1 MLARFRAN
9 GGYERWCQWA
19 EWPMVALSVVFLCV
33 LILPLSANLTNGQAT
48 TLRILDLVIWGVFAV
63 EYLVRL
69 YLVEARAQWVKT
81 HVLDLLVVAVPFL
94 RPFRLLR
101 VVAILMSSSRRA
113 GAHVVRQV
121 LIYVAVTSAIVMSVC
136 AVIVYHEEHT
146 ARGSNIHSLGD
157 AFWWAFTTVSTVG
170 TDSQYPVTTAGRIT
184 AIVLVFTGLALVGC
198 ITAAVAAAFV
208 NAVRGKPDHEQAA
221 KTHANQEE
229 LSERVDVL
237 TQTVAKLH
245 EEITA
250 LRHRME
256 RVSDG
261 ANRDGHTPVSAER
274 A

>member
-9 GGYERWCQWA
+9 GGYEQWCQWV
-19 EWPMVALSVVFLCV
+19 EWPMVGLSVVFLCV
-33 LILPLSANLTNGQAT
+33 LILPLSANLTTSQTT
-48 TLRILDLVIWGVFAV
+48 TLRVLDLTIWGIFAV
-63 EYLVRL
+63 EYMVRL
-69 YLVEARAQWVKT
+69 YLVEARVQWVKT

-121 LIYVAVTSAIVMSVC
+121 LIYVAITSAIVMSVC
-136 AVIVYHEEHT
+136 AVIVYHEEHA

-221 KTHANQEE
+221 TTHANQEE
-229 LSERVDVL
+229 LSQKVDVL
-237 TQTVAKLH
+237 SETVTKLH
-245 EEITA
+245 EEVIA
-250 LRHRME
+250 LRRHLRE
-256 RVSDG
+256 SGTNRSTAHVS
-261 ANRDGHTPVSAER
+261 VAEETS
-274 A
+274 